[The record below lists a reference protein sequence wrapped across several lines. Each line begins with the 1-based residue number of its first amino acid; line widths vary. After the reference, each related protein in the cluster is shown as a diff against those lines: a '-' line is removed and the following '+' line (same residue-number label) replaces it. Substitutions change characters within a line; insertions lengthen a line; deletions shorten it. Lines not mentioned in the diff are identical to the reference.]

1 MCLGD
6 ILVGRYNL
14 LTLKRIELMV
24 EEGAK
29 VTMTCEPDHE
39 FYARRIAASVLTHNY
54 TFSS

>member
-1 MCLGD
+1 M
-6 ILVGRYNL
+6 
-14 LTLKRIELMV
+14 KRIELMV